1 MSAGPAVLCVAVDFG
16 KGRDSGDRMSELGA
30 IAQLGERRHGM
41 AEVVGSI
48 PTSSTELLGAQT
60 TGAPTR

>member
-1 MSAGPAVLCVAVDFG
+1 MTG
-16 KGRDSGDRMSELGA
+16 LGA

-41 AEVVGSI
+41 AKAVGSS
-48 PTSSTELLGAQT
+48 PTSSTELFGAQT